1 MNPLRDQRMPA
12 GAQLILLT
20 RYGRQAFKECS
31 GKKKDG
37 QYTNTRSFW
46 PTEEAAVTEGGWG
59 DNGGGGGGERRDGP
73 QAGLAAHCSASSAS
87 GGGGSVGSGGAS
99 GAPPTS
105 QKQNKN
111 KNSQIKRILVVNFV
125 DQWALLSMLDTELLE
140 GSLVTVITQH

>member
-1 MNPLRDQRMPA
+1 MNPLRDQRLPA

-37 QYTNTRSFW
+37 ENTNTRSFW

-59 DNGGGGGGERRDGP
+59 DNGGGGGGEGGERPD
-73 QAGLAAHCSASSAS
+73 GLAAHCSASSAS

-99 GAPPTS
+99 GTPPTS
-105 QKQNKN
+105 QKQNKS